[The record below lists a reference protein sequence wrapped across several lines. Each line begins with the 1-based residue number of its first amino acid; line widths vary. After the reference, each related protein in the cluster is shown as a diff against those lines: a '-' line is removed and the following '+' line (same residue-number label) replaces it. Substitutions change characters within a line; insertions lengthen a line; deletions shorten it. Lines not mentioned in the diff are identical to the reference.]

1 MPATRSEVPVCISIE
16 VEALKLHTT
25 VDMLRRLVRT
35 GLIDTVER
43 DGGCFLTDVGE
54 SKAQLVLNL
63 LRTRKVNLT
72 QVARILANQAPP
84 ISTRGHS
91 LDSRRMLT

>member
-1 MPATRSEVPVCISIE
+1 MPACIPIE

-25 VDMLRRLVRT
+25 VNTLRRLMST

-43 DGGCFLTDVGE
+43 DGGCFLTEQGE
-54 SKAQLVLNL
+54 SKARLVLNL

-72 QVARILANQAPP
+72 QVARILADQAPP
-84 ISTRGHS
+84 YRLEDVRWIRG
-91 LDSRRMLT
+91 RY